1 VIIASALQPSSACGR
16 DQLLGVRGTA
26 EEAEVAAAVQLGVAR
41 EHRGTVECAL
51 YILQDRGNDAMKTM
65 AASEARQS
73 FAELIDAAAREPVV
87 IRRQQRDVAVVVS
100 MQQYE
105 RLTQLNRAE
114 FQRFCDVVGQRAKA
128 ASMNTREL
136 AKLLRDERADA

>member
-1 VIIASALQPSSACGR
+1 
-16 DQLLGVRGTA
+16 
-26 EEAEVAAAVQLGVAR
+26 
-41 EHRGTVECAL
+41 
-51 YILQDRGNDAMKTM
+51 MKTI

-100 MQQYE
+100 MQEYE

-114 FQRFCDVVGQRAKA
+114 FQRFCDAIGERAKA
-128 ASMNTREL
+128 AGMNERTL
-136 AKLLRDERADA
+136 AKLLRDDGSNA